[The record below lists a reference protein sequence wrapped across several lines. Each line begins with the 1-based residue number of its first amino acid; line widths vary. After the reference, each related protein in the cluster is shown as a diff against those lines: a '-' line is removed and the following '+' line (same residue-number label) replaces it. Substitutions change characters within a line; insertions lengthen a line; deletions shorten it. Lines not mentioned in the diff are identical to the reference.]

1 MAYCINFPQ
10 LLGTSFLQFSPLLRI
25 RYVNL
30 VPFEETLCGL
40 ELLENIN
47 TFDHL
52 FGLLGALI
60 GQERD
65 NVCVI
70 WSHFGCGYFD

>member
-1 MAYCINFPQ
+1 MAYCINFPR
-10 LLGTSFLQFSPLLRI
+10 LLGTSFLQFSTLLPI
-25 RYVNL
+25 WVNL

-52 FGLLGALI
+52 FG
-60 GQERD
+60 
-65 NVCVI
+65 
-70 WSHFGCGYFD
+70 Y